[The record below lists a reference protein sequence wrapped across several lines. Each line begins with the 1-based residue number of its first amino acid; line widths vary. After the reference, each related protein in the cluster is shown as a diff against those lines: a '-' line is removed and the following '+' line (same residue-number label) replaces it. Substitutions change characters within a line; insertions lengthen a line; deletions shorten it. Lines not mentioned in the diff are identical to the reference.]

1 MPPDAQL
8 STLHIKVVNLLGEG
22 RGHHPEVRA
31 LNPCCAPRSSRLVH
45 HRAHARRAA
54 VLSPPPPPS
63 APRQVVFRLL
73 ATTPFGRLTSAYC
86 ERQEIERRLVSF
98 KYRGVEV
105 RDVQTPESLHMVD
118 NDRLDAFWV
127 PTLRAN
133 QRASR
138 LSTLRHR
145 TGGSGTFGAPP
156 SAASGASPAA
166 AAAIPSG

>member
-1 MPPDAQL
+1 M
-8 STLHIKVVNLLGEG
+8 I
-22 RGHHPEVRA
+22 
-31 LNPCCAPRSSRLVH
+31 
-45 HRAHARRAA
+45 
-54 VLSPPPPPS
+54 
-63 APRQVVFRLL
+63 FRLL
-73 ATTPFGRLTSAYC
+73 APTPFGRLPSAYC
-86 ERQEIERRLVSF
+86 ERQALVRRLVSF

-145 TGGSGTFGAPP
+145 TSGSGTSGAPP
-156 SAASGASPAA
+156 SAASGAPPVAA
-166 AAAIPSG
+166 AALPSG